1 MAPRAGARRFKLDVM
16 TVLVFDENLM
26 WSVKLKSG
34 IEGLGHQARVF
45 SQMPEDYDGD
55 VAIVNLGSRVFP
67 PLDILPKLQAKGI
80 KTIAHAGH
88 KEKPLLLV
96 GADCGA
102 DLVVTNGELTHKL
115 PEVLAR
121 LGQP

>member
-1 MAPRAGARRFKLDVM
+1 MCM

-34 IEGLGHQARVF
+34 IEGLGHDAVVY
-45 SQMPEDYDGD
+45 STVPDSLEGD

-67 PLDILPKLQAKGI
+67 PSEILSLLKERGI
-80 KTIAHAGH
+80 KSIAHAGH

-96 GADCGA
+96 GADSGA

-115 PEVLAR
+115 AEVLAR
-121 LGQP
+121 L

>member
-1 MAPRAGARRFKLDVM
+1 M
-16 TVLVFDENLM
+16 TILVFDENLM

-34 IEGLGHQARVF
+34 IEGLDHKATVF
-45 SQMPEDYDGD
+45 SQMPEDFQGD
-55 VAIVNLGSRVFP
+55 VAIVNLGSTVFP
-67 PLDILPKLQAKGI
+67 PQEILPKLKSMGI
-80 KTIAHAGH
+80 KSIAHAGH

-115 PEVLAR
+115 AEVLAR
-121 LGQP
+121 L